1 VYNPEGYESTE
12 IGFVR
17 EGTPVVGSPYSVRA
31 ILSAVR
37 RRRIA
42 ALSAFLSVVLLAGIY
57 IASMPTKYEAEMR
70 LFITRSRV
78 DLPISPGGGT
88 VGSIPGDVTDGEVNS
103 ELELL
108 KSADLLE
115 NLAKACGLLPAGPS
129 ADSRSAAL
137 VLKAMQRDLKAM
149 PVKKTNIISVKY
161 SSRDPLLAQKVVNTM
176 ADLYLEKHTSIHRNR
191 ETSEFFAEK
200 SKQYGKQLE
209 DAQRDLAAF
218 EQSKGASM
226 LDQQKDASLKRR
238 ADLQTSL
245 NDVRS
250 QMREAEDRAK
260 TLRAQLKSLPSTVN
274 SENRSARNESLI
286 EKLKTMQLQLEHR
299 RTELLTKYD
308 PGYRLVQEVDQQIRD
323 TKAALDR
330 ELAPRVVDKV
340 DALNPLRQ
348 TVEAE
353 LLRTETLAAG
363 LKAKEQSMAA
373 NLQTEIGNQGNLVRA
388 TTGDEDLK
396 RRQKIAEE
404 NYLLYRRKQEE
415 SRIAEEMDKQRIL
428 NVSVMQAA
436 SVPVL
441 PVERHRSFIVLLA
454 LLAGGLLSMATALA
468 ADSMDQPVRTTRQ
481 AETAAHVPVLAKF
494 VRGGA

>member
-1 VYNPEGYESTE
+1 VEPTE

-17 EGTPVVGSPYSVRA
+17 EGTPVVGSPYTVRA
-31 ILSAVR
+31 ILSVVR
-37 RRRIA
+37 RRRRS
-42 ALSAFLSVVLLAGIY
+42 ALAAFLMVMLLAGVY
-57 IASMPTKYEAEMR
+57 IVLMPAKYEAEMR

-88 VGSIPGDVTDGEVNS
+88 VGAAPGDVTDGEVNS

-108 KSADLLE
+108 KSTDLLE
-115 NLAKACGLLPAGPS
+115 NVAKACGLLKAGG
-129 ADSRSAAL
+129 DSRQAAL
-137 VLKAMQRDLKAM
+137 VLKNIQKDLKVM

-161 SSRDPLLAQKVVNTM
+161 SSRDPLQAQRVVNTM
-176 ADLYLEKHTSIHRNR
+176 ADLYLEKHTAIHRNR

-200 SKQYGKQLE
+200 SKEYGAQLDE
-209 DAQRDLAAF
+209 AQRNLAAF

-245 NDVRS
+245 NEVHS

-260 TLRAQLKSLPSTVN
+260 TLRAQLKALPSTVN

-286 EKLKTMQLQLEHR
+286 EKLKTMQLQLENR

-323 TKAALDR
+323 TRAALDR

-363 LKAKEQSMAA
+363 LRAKEQSVAA
-373 NLQTEIGNQGNLVRA
+373 NLKTEIGNQGNLVRA

-436 SVPVL
+436 SVPAL
-441 PVERHRSFIVLLA
+441 PVDRHRSFIVLLA
-454 LLAGGLLSMATALA
+454 LLAGALLSTVTALA
-468 ADSMDQPVRTTRQ
+468 VDSMDQPVRTSRQ
-481 AETAAHVPVLAKF
+481 AEAAAHAPVLAKF
-494 VRGGA
+494 MRESA

>member
-1 VYNPEGYESTE
+1 MYNPSGQEPTE

-17 EGTPVVGSPYSVRA
+17 EGTPVVGSPYTVRA

-37 RRRIA
+37 RRRMA
-42 ALSAFLSVVLLAGIY
+42 ALTAFLVVMLLAGIY
-57 IASMPTKYEAEMR
+57 IVMMPAKYEAEMR

-88 VGSIPGDVTDGEVNS
+88 VGTVPGDVTDGEVNS

-108 KSADLLE
+108 KSTDLLE
-115 NLAKACGLLPAGPS
+115 NVARSCGLLKAGG
-129 ADSRSAAL
+129 DSRQAAL
-137 VLKAMQRDLKAM
+137 VLKNMQRDLKVM

-161 SSRDPLLAQKVVNTM
+161 SSRDPLLSQRVVNTM
-176 ADLYLEKHTSIHRNR
+176 ADLYLEKHTAIHRNR

-200 SKQYGKQLE
+200 SKQYGTQLE
-209 DAQRDLAAF
+209 EAQRNLAAF

-260 TLRAQLKSLPSTVN
+260 TLRAQLKALPSTVN

-286 EKLKTMQLQLEHR
+286 EKLKTMQLQLENR

-323 TKAALDR
+323 TRAALDR

-363 LKAKEQSMAA
+363 LRAKEQSMAA
-373 NLQTEIGNQGNLVRA
+373 NLQTEIGNQSNLVRA

-428 NVSVMQAA
+428 NVSVMQMA

-441 PVERHRSFIVLLA
+441 PVDRHRSFIVLLA
-454 LLAGGLLSMATALA
+454 LLAGALLSMVTALA
-468 ADSMDQPVRTTRQ
+468 VDSMDQPVRTSRQ
-481 AETAAHVPVLAKF
+481 AETAARVPVLARF